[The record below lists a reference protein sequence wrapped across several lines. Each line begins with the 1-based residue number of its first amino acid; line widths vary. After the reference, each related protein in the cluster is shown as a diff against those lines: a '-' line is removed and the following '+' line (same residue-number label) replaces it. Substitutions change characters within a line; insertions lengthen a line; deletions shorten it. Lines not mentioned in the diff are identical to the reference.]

1 MNGALKPVVI
11 VNVYFLVHH
20 EALLNIELGV

>member
-1 MNGALKPVVI
+1 MNGALKAVVI
-11 VNVYFLVHH
+11 VNMHFLVHH